1 MQEIWVRLLK
11 NLALASGCLAWM
23 VADVACIVQTF
34 ARHSLVFGAVAFVM
48 TVISIGALWTII
60 DMF

>member
-1 MQEIWVRLLK
+1 MQEIWLRLLK
-11 NLALASGCLAWM
+11 ILAPASGGLAWIA
-23 VADVACIVQTF
+23 VDVACIVQTF

-48 TVISIGALWTII
+48 IVISIGALWTII